1 MLVCKTIMAAPLQRP
16 ADLEKLL
23 KDVKL
28 TVGDGV
34 RLVTEDEMNA
44 MMQEGQTV
52 EGQPEFISNNG
63 RIEPADKWAHTTPT
77 KLAGT
82 PDSLN
87 VGDQKYY
94 VLSYTLPGVEIGEQA
109 KCDKLAVKF
118 GGGFATVDLGKAH
131 MKALHKAVPQFDV
144 TLERLY
150 EWTAVSEGTVLGTE
164 TRMDALERCMSWYHK
179 TQQEYRRKQLERMQ
193 AVKRAAEKGEPGPI
207 HEDYKDIHTDIS
219 YGEMDP
225 ESDDPRLL
233 EDRPE
238 PRAEVECQEIESD
251 DSDEELE
258 DSGGKVLRMQPDPIV
273 VRGLGWCVMSY
284 IVPGDT
290 PEEQAAS
297 RCVAI
302 RNSGTFRTAEEA
314 DDHAGL
320 LMDMNPFFSSKV
332 VKLYNWIELPVSE
345 ATEKKIKHRS
355 KDKVHE
361 EIMGEYYGTE
371 RSQKHA
377 QIVEKVELVKAKQAE
392 ERAAKAK
399 ADEDVVSDKIVQ

>member
-1 MLVCKTIMAAPLQRP
+1 
-16 ADLEKLL
+16 
-23 KDVKL
+23 
-28 TVGDGV
+28 
-34 RLVTEDEMNA
+34 
-44 MMQEGQTV
+44 
-52 EGQPEFISNNG
+52 
-63 RIEPADKWAHTTPT
+63 
-77 KLAGT
+77 
-82 PDSLN
+82 
-87 VGDQKYY
+87 
-94 VLSYTLPGVEIGEQA
+94 
-109 KCDKLAVKF
+109 
-118 GGGFATVDLGKAH
+118 
-131 MKALHKAVPQFDV
+131 
-144 TLERLY
+144 
-150 EWTAVSEGTVLGTE
+150 
-164 TRMDALERCMSWYHK
+164 
-179 TQQEYRRKQLERMQ
+179 
-193 AVKRAAEKGEPGPI
+193 
-207 HEDYKDIHTDIS
+207 
-219 YGEMDP
+219 
-225 ESDDPRLL
+225 
-233 EDRPE
+233 
-238 PRAEVECQEIESD
+238 
-251 DSDEELE
+251 
-258 DSGGKVLRMQPDPIV
+258 
-273 VRGLGWCVMSY
+273 MSY

-399 ADEDVVSDKIVQ
+399 ADEDVVRGKIVQ